1 MLSSAIAFTLL
12 SGGVGTV
19 AGGLMGALIG
29 LGLTS
34 EQAKKYGQQ
43 VANGNSLLLVEGT
56 TEEIDRAQALL
67 KKSAI

>member
-1 MLSSAIAFTLL
+1 
-12 SGGVGTV
+12 
-19 AGGLMGALIG
+19 MGALIG